1 MTVLDLLGVM
11 ARRWYI
17 VVLGLLVVV
26 AVGWSLERTPGV
38 YWARADVLFLA
49 DESNAGGNPLQN
61 QTDSVI
67 HFASVVQQSIG
78 RDSVQLKLSSPNATL
93 AGSGIREGYVARLSD
108 SGGQWASSFNR
119 AVIEVEVVDSSP
131 DEVRRVLD
139 EVLVRISDDTENVQ
153 REAGVDPAAF
163 ITVDTAE
170 DDVSIGYMGSTRG
183 SRIRGL
189 ATVALVGGT
198 LTLVAAA
205 VFDRAWLRRT
215 ARRRADESVAPAV
228 SAEGA
233 PRAV

>member
-1 MTVLDLLGVM
+1 VTVLDVLGLM

-17 VVLGLLVVV
+17 LVLGLLLTA
-26 AVGWSLERTPGV
+26 AVGLSLERTSGV

-49 DESNAGGNPLQN
+49 DESSAGDNPLQN

-78 RDSVQLKLSSPNATL
+78 ESSVQLKLSSPNATL
-93 AGSGIREGYVARLSD
+93 QGSGIREGYVARLSD

-131 DEVRRVLD
+131 EEVRRVLD
-139 EVLVRISDDTENVQ
+139 GVLGRISDATEQVQ

-163 ITVDTAE
+163 ITVDTA
-170 DDVSIGYMGSTRG
+170 DDEASIGYMGSTRG

-189 ATVALVGGT
+189 AVVALVGGT
-198 LTLVAAA
+198 LTLIAAAA
-205 VFDRAWLRRT
+205 VDRARLRRV
-215 ARRRADESVAPAV
+215 AGRRADVGVAASAGAAPDAV
-228 SAEGA
+228 
-233 PRAV
+233 

>member
-1 MTVLDLLGVM
+1 MTVLDVLGLI

-17 VVLGLLVVV
+17 VVLGLLVTV
-26 AVGWSLERTPGV
+26 AIGLSLERTTGV

-49 DESNAGGNPLQN
+49 DESSAGGNPLQN

-78 RDSVQLKLSSPNATL
+78 KNSVQLKLSSPNATL
-93 AGSGIREGYVARLSD
+93 QGSGTREGYVARLSD
-108 SGGQWASSFNR
+108 AGGQWASNFNR

-131 DEVRRVLD
+131 EEVRRVLD
-139 EVLVRISDDTENVQ
+139 EVLGRISDATEQVQ

-163 ITVDTAE
+163 ITVDTAD

-189 ATVALVGGT
+189 AAVALVGGT

-205 VFDRAWLRRT
+205 AFDRARLRRSS
-215 ARRRADESVAPAV
+215 RRGGPGANAEVAP
-228 SAEGA
+228 SAA
-233 PRAV
+233 

>member
-1 MTVLDLLGVM
+1 VTVLDVLGLM

-17 VVLGLLVVV
+17 LVLGLLLTA
-26 AVGWSLERTPGV
+26 AVGLSLERTSGV

-49 DESNAGGNPLQN
+49 DESSAGDNPLQN

-78 RDSVQLKLSSPNATL
+78 ESSVQLKLSSPNATL
-93 AGSGIREGYVARLSD
+93 QGSGIREGYVARLSD

-131 DEVRRVLD
+131 EEVRRVLD
-139 EVLVRISDDTENVQ
+139 GVLGRISDATEQVQ

-163 ITVDTAE
+163 ITVDTA
-170 DDVSIGYMGSTRG
+170 DDEASIGYMGSTRG

-189 ATVALVGGT
+189 AVVALVGGT

-205 VFDRAWLRRT
+205 AVDRARLRRV
-215 ARRRADESVAPAV
+215 AGRRADGGVTASAGAAPDAV
-228 SAEGA
+228 
-233 PRAV
+233 